1 MPPTENERLL
11 SEHQPNAVRARL
23 VGPVKASTL
32 PDLYLAALMA
42 ASQHLQ
48 LYRGP
53 SVLASRHRSRWCLVL
68 QI

>member
-23 VGPVKASTL
+23 LVPLRRRRYQT
-32 PDLYLAALMA
+32 LYLAALMA

-53 SVLASRHRSRWCLVL
+53 SVLASSGEYL
-68 QI
+68 I